1 MSTLGQPWNPVLAL
15 KGSCLTG
22 VSEGVWGERDQ
33 GGPAPAMLVVPRA
46 LSGPS
51 SPSVAV
57 TLGGLSPPPAWQGP
71 RFRALATS
79 HWGLENAA
87 APQMAAAAWA
97 TNR

>member
-1 MSTLGQPWNPVLAL
+1 MTKGAQPLP
-15 KGSCLTG
+15 
-22 VSEGVWGERDQ
+22 
-33 GGPAPAMLVVPRA
+33 MLVVPKA

-57 TLGGLSPPPAWQGP
+57 TLRGPSPPPAWQGP
-71 RFRALATS
+71 RLRALAPS
-79 HWGLENAA
+79 HWGLEDAA